1 MDIPKLFDTDLPAWL
16 AANADS
22 AKRVGGKYIFNI
34 TGDGGGKWYLD
45 LSSTG
50 PKIEPGAGQRVDC
63 TITLNAAD
71 FQSLWGN
78 LYVGESLYY
87 SGRLYISGDEMV
99 AMQLRDFLM
108 RAKSAIG

>member
-1 MDIPKLFDTDLPAWL
+1 MEIQKLFETDLPAWL
-16 AANADS
+16 AGNTDS
-22 AKRVGGKYIFNI
+22 AKRVGGRYAFNI
-34 TGDGGGKWYLD
+34 TGDGGGQWYLD

-50 PKIEPGAGQRVDC
+50 PKCEPGAGQRADC
-63 TITLNAAD
+63 TITLSAAD
-71 FQSLWGN
+71 FQTLWGN
-78 LYVGESLYY
+78 LYAGESLYY